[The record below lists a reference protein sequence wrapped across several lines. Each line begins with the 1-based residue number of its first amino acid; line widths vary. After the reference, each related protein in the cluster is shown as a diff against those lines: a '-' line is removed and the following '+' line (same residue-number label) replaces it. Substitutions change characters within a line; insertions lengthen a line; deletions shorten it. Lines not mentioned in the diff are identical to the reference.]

1 MGTNFAPSE
10 LAAIGWRRIPTMHAL
25 KRINPLRKQ
34 LRRRIRA
41 IANEQHSPIER
52 FSSNALQINDAALE
66 FQEKSYAY
74 LENALSDNYY
84 KALVSQFPKR
94 RYFDP
99 FYDMTKTYDWGFVW
113 NRGKSDPQHLHKF
126 PALRAMY
133 DHVRSEEF
141 CQMVTDLCGDG
152 IQRECYT
159 VDTTYARSGAY
170 LTPHQ
175 DAVIEDNTGSAF
187 VNFIFFVSGNGDPFT
202 GGGTSFSS
210 DAEMKHLLLVP
221 STLNNSIVMYRSQ
234 KDIWHGFRPLGKG
247 QTRQAVIFQYC
258 STSFINS

>member
-1 MGTNFAPSE
+1 MGTNVAPSE
-10 LAAIGWRRIPTMHAL
+10 LAAISWKQIPIMHVL
-25 KRINPLRKQ
+25 KRINPLRRKIRKA
-34 LRRRIRA
+34 LRRITNVKHPL
-41 IANEQHSPIER
+41 IIS
-52 FSSNALQINDAALE
+52 FSSNALQIDRAAID

-74 LENALSDNYY
+74 LENALSEKNYQE
-84 KALVSQFPKR
+84 LVSQFPKR

-113 NRGKSDPQHLHKF
+113 NRGNSDPQYLHKF
-126 PALRAMY
+126 PALQAMY

-141 CQMVTDLCGDG
+141 CKMVTKLCGDG
-152 IQRECYT
+152 IQRECYS

-175 DAVIEDNTGSAF
+175 DAVIEDNAGSAF
-187 VNFIFFVSGNGDPFT
+187 VNFIYFVSGNGDPFT

-210 DAEMKHLLLVP
+210 DAEMKNLLLVP

-258 STSFINS
+258 STRY

>member
-1 MGTNFAPSE
+1 MGTSIAPSE
-10 LAAIGWRRIPTMHAL
+10 LAAISWKQIPIMHVL
-25 KRINPLRKQ
+25 KRINPLRRRFREN
-34 LRRRIRA
+34 LRKIPNLKHPV
-41 IANEQHSPIER
+41 ITK
-52 FSSNALQINDAALE
+52 FSSNALQIDGAAIE

-74 LENALSDNYY
+74 LENALSESCYH
-84 KALVSQFPKR
+84 ALVSQFPKR

-126 PALRAMY
+126 PALQAMY

-141 CQMVTDLCGDG
+141 CKIVTNLCGDG
-152 IQRECYT
+152 IERECYS

-175 DAVIEDNTGSAF
+175 DAVIEDNAGSAF

-202 GGGTSFSS
+202 CGATSFSS
-210 DAEMKHLLLVP
+210 DAEMKNLLLIP

-234 KDIWHGFRPLGKG
+234 KNIWHGFRPIGKG
-247 QTRQAVIFQYC
+247 QTRLAVIFQYC
-258 STSFINS
+258 STKY